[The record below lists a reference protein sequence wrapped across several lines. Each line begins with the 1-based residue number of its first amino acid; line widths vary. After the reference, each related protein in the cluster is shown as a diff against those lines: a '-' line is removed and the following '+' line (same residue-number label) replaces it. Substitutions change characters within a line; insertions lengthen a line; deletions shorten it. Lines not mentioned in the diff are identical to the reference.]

1 MERTGIDWSPASHRL
16 RASRQDISET
26 LQGEEITAAHRFCLN
41 EIMAH
46 MEELES
52 RMARFDAELPR
63 SLHDAGHGA
72 ALRLL
77 HTLPGIDLM
86 GAMLLVEMGADM
98 SVFGSAQ
105 RLASWVGM
113 CPGNNE

>member
-1 MERTGIDWSPASHRL
+1 
-16 RASRQDISET
+16 
-26 LQGEEITAAHRFCLN
+26 
-41 EIMAH
+41 
-46 MEELES
+46 
-52 RMARFDAELPR
+52 MARFDAELQR
-63 SLHDAGHGA
+63 SGA

-86 GAMLLVEMGADM
+86 GAAMLLVEIGADM